1 MNSGMK
7 LSIMIILL
15 SIASLGQAASS
26 VHRLY
31 IKTTP
36 AKAKIFIM
44 NIKPSFH
51 QGMKLKAGRYDILV
65 NADGYHK
72 QRRWVTLKGKDLHT
86 SFRLKAEARKKA
98 KRYPLTITTHPSD
111 ARIRIMNIQPVFK
124 QGMTLATG
132 KYDVLVSHPQFPD
145 RRQWVEIKN
154 QAVNMD
160 VILSKT
166 MPLNVTQHG
175 AAENA
180 PRYQLFVNTT
190 PSDAHVQIMNIVPK
204 FESGIAL
211 NAGKYYLRISKKGYP
226 VRREWVTITNK
237 DITLNV
243 NLSPPALC
251 FFGEETRD
259 DKGQR
264 AAVIRSAKL
273 SFHDKFVDASYYVH
287 STPSG
292 LSNYLKLQ
300 GVKKDDTEIDLIG
313 LTQQGQTE
321 EIRAT
326 MQLLKNQLLITV
338 HGNQH
343 RLDKVN
349 CN

>member
-7 LSIMIILL
+7 LSIILILL
-15 SIASLGQAASS
+15 SISSLGQAATA

-31 IKTTP
+31 IKTSP
-36 AKAKIFIM
+36 ANARIFIM
-44 NIKPSFH
+44 NIKPSFY
-51 QGMKLKAGRYDILV
+51 QGIKLKAGRYDILV

-86 SFRLKAEARKKA
+86 SFRLKPEAGKKVQ
-98 KRYPLTITTHPSD
+98 RYPLTVTTHPSD
-111 ARIRIMNIQPVFK
+111 ARVRIMNIQPVFK
-124 QGMTLATG
+124 QGIKLPTG
-132 KYDVLVSHPQFPD
+132 KYDVLVSHPNFPD
-145 RRQWVEIKN
+145 RRQWIAIKD
-154 QAVNMD
+154 QAVNVD

-175 AAENA
+175 AADA
-180 PRYQLFVNTT
+180 PRYKLFVKTT

-226 VRREWVTITNK
+226 VRREWVTITDK
-237 DITLNV
+237 DVTLNV

-300 GVKKDDTEIDLIG
+300 GVKESDKQIDLIG

-326 MQLLKNQLLITV
+326 MQLLKDQLLITV